1 MKLVLS
7 WLYYHLPVFTA
18 VVFLVVISAAFSGCY
33 TLKQGAAMLGYLGQ
47 AVPLEDLAKD
57 EGASEE
63 DREFVQRV
71 NDIRRFAMEELG
83 LKESKNYTRYVELD
97 RNYLA
102 AVVSASPNDSF
113 GRYEWW
119 FPVVGRIPYKGF
131 FNVADARKE
140 RAKLEKK
147 DLDVWI
153 RGVDAFSTLGWFRDP
168 LYSYMK
174 SYSDRALADMIIHEL
189 FHATLFIKSQSQFN
203 EQLAEF
209 VGTEGGRLYAERL
222 ISSANAE
229 ENGPANASGDGV
241 AGDTDDAG
249 VIGIAVGD
257 ADDASVVLAD
267 RAAYLAYIRGLIAE
281 LDVVYK
287 SNMSREE
294 KLRRKEEIIAA
305 SKARFDENYDSLFT
319 TENYRGFSQMNINNA
334 YLELYR
340 LYYEEDNYFKDLYEK
355 SGAGLQNF
363 IAAAKTLAGNKR
375 AQSNPREEFERALAA
390 IAGN

>member
-1 MKLVLS
+1 MPSKGDCHLFGCYTVPMKFFLPL
-7 WLYYHLPVFTA
+7 LYCNLPVFIA
-18 VVFLVVISAAFSGCY
+18 AALLIAISAVCSGCY
-33 TLKQGAAMLGYLGQ
+33 TLKQGTTMLGYLGR
-47 AVPLEDLAKD
+47 AVPLEELAGD
-57 EGASEE
+57 DRVSEE

-119 FPVVGRIPYKGF
+119 FPVVGNVPYKGF
-131 FNVADARKE
+131 FNVEDARKE
-140 RAKLEKK
+140 REKLEKK

-189 FHATLFIKSQSQFN
+189 LHATVFIKNQSQFN

-222 ISSANAE
+222 IASANGSGNAAE
-229 ENGPANASGDGV
+229 TDG
-241 AGDTDDAG
+241 DAG
-249 VIGIAVGD
+249 
-257 ADDASVVLAD
+257 DASVALAD
-267 RAAYLAYIRGLIAE
+267 RATYLGFIRDLIAE
-281 LDVVYK
+281 LDMVYK
-287 SNMSREE
+287 NDILFKEE
-294 KLRRKEEIIAA
+294 KLRRKEEIIEA
-305 SKARFDENYDSLFT
+305 SKIRFDAHYDSLFK
-319 TENYRGFSQMNINNA
+319 TENYKGFSQMNINNA

-340 LYYEEDNYFKDLYEK
+340 LYYEEDNYFKNLYER
-355 SGAGLQNF
+355 SGANLREF
-363 IAAAKTLAGNKR
+363 IAAAKILANEKKAR
-375 AQSNPREEFERALAA
+375 TNPREEFERAL
-390 IAGN
+390 GKR